1 MAARHNPMKNAYRIL
16 WLSPYRR
23 GRVASVT
30 RGLRLYSTIEEAQAQ
45 IARYQATFPGNRY
58 SVEPY

>member
-1 MAARHNPMKNAYRIL
+1 MKNAYRIL